1 MSQWD
6 SLLSLLRLLDR
17 PDAVTADGALSP
29 ETAEALSAVV
39 PCDTVALF
47 EFHRP
52 TWTTTTYAEWLDSP
66 GLFDGRRIRT
76 RSPRSGNC
84 SGVHRSAPSTASP
97 GTRAM
102 WPCSRTSTRARDGG
116 PRRCTKTSWTGA
128 RGGEAIVSLAAP
140 PGMCRRLLLTQ
151 AGAQDYDDDDRLM
164 LRLLRP
170 QINAAIGRAAGRQLT
185 PRQLEVLRLAA
196 VGSTYTAIGHSLH
209 IAPDTARSTW
219 RTRMRDWVRGA
230 GPMPSPA
237 FSRTGCRPSW
247 FRQPYGALCTSSP
260 LWGFG
265 GARRRV
271 CAGRMCI

>member
-29 ETAEALSAVV
+29 ETAEGLSAVV

-66 GLFDGRRIRT
+66 GLFNGPAHPDSVAAFWQLFRG
-76 RSPRSGNC
+76 SPFCTFDRQSGHPRDVAVQQDFHP
-84 SGVHRSAPSTASP
+84 GKRWRATPMYQDLLGQAPVEA
-97 GTRAM
+97 
-102 WPCSRTSTRARDGG
+102 
-116 PRRCTKTSWTGA
+116 
-128 RGGEAIVSLAAP
+128 EAIVSLAAP
-140 PGMCRRLLLTQ
+140 PGMCRRLLLTRQ
-151 AGAQDYDDDDRLM
+151 VRKDYDDDDRLM

-196 VGSTYTAIGHSLH
+196 VGSTYTAIGHSLR
-209 IAPDTARSTW
+209 IAPDTARKHLENAYA
-219 RTRMRDWVRGA
+219 R
-230 GPMPSPA
+230 
-237 FSRTGCRPSW
+237 
-247 FRQPYGALCTSSP
+247 L
-260 LWGFG
+260 
-265 GARRRV
+265 GARGRADAVARV
-271 CAGRMCI
+271 FPDGVPT